1 MSINNVNNLNKADLV
16 KLAMA
21 KKGGKTAEAQKPAY
35 MTMSG
40 SVFNAPAPNTTSKTS
55 TTTSTKT
62 TTSSNIDKL
71 NDAQKSYE
79 DIDSLK
85 TTKQLRNAI
94 SDLENDMQSMNP
106 IEKMRAR
113 IKLNKLNEKKSEVAE
128 QEFQDS
134 MNNLKSIGSGQGT
147 TKSSASKSTGN
158 SKEVDGR
165 NVSASEGKAMAADAE
180 ADAGSVEKQT
190 TQTEANTK
198 EMNKLSKN
206 SVKLNKELNKSEKK
220 FNKQMQ
226 KDTKEVQENE
236 KQIQKEIKAIEEKSM
251 QVTDMQRELE
261 SLQSSGGDAKRMQ
274 ELAQQIG
281 TTADSMVESR
291 ANIQK
296 LQTATS
302 KKIATMNRVTMSQS
316 KYYLKLEKGIEDN
329 QKTSDKVLKVAE
341 KIDDISQTVSQVGSI
356 TKKVGKGMIITGQ
369 AMSCNP
375 FTAAAGAALISAG
388 GFTEK
393 AGTVVELVGN
403 YGSAAAN
410 VTKAA
415 CHAANGN
422 FAAALQCAGSAI
434 QSGAAAAKGTKELD
448 KSFKAVDEQVKSA
461 QDQLAAGTAAKQA
474 AAELEKNGELGGMT
488 KKQAAAGMKEELLGQ
503 MQNGQVDGKELLNQV
518 KNKNTVGQAIDT
530 ANGTFG
536 NVQNTFNQAK
546 EAGLNNLAQ
555 SGKKI
560 TEKSTKKAINNSFNS
575 SLSEQRSKRLAA
587 ATGSMTNPI
596 KGKTSSFENATK
608 VGKGLSTLG
617 AQIGQK
623 QGTQQAGRKQG
634 SYTIPNYTINY
645 EMLERTNKLLRRR
658 A

>member
-21 KKGGKTAEAQKPAY
+21 KKGVKTADAQKPAY

-40 SVFNAPAPNTTSKTS
+40 SVFNAPAPNTTNKTS
-55 TTTSTKT
+55 TTTSAKT
-62 TTSSNIDKL
+62 TTSSNMDKL

-85 TTKQLRNAI
+85 TTKEIRNAI
-94 SDLENDMQSMNP
+94 SDLENDMQSMNFF
-106 IEKMRAR
+106 EKMRAK

-134 MNNLKSIGSGQGT
+134 MNNLKSIGRGQGT

-158 SKEVDGR
+158 SKEIDGK
-165 NVSASEGKAMAADAE
+165 NVSASEGKAMASDAE

-198 EMNKLSKN
+198 EMNKLSKS
-206 SVKLNKELNKSEKK
+206 SVKLNKELVKSEKK

-226 KDTKEVQENE
+226 KDTKEVQESE
-236 KQIQKEIKAIEEKSM
+236 KQIQKEIKAMEEKSQ

-274 ELAQQIG
+274 ELSQQIG

-302 KKIATMNRVTMSQS
+302 KRIATMNRVTMSQS

-329 QKTSDKVLKVAE
+329 QKASDKVLKVAE
-341 KIDDISQTVSQVGSI
+341 KIDDISQTVQQTGSI
-356 TKKVGKGMIITGQ
+356 LQKVGTGMI
-369 AMSCNP
+369 
-375 FTAAAGAALISAG
+375 AAGAAMSWCGAGSALITAG
-388 GFTEK
+388 K
-393 AGTVVELVGN
+393 VVKKVGN
-403 YGSAAAN
+403 VTEMVGQYGSAAAN
-410 VTKAA
+410 ITKTA
-415 CHAANGN
+415 CHVANGN
-422 FAAALQCAGSAI
+422 FAAALQSAGSAI
-434 QSGAAAAKGTKELD
+434 QSGAAAVKGTKELG
-448 KSFKAVDEQVKSA
+448 KNFKAVDEQVKNA

-474 AAELEKNGELGGMT
+474 AAELEKSGELGGMT

-518 KNKNTVGQAIDT
+518 KDKDTVGEAIGT
-530 ANGTFG
+530 AKGTFG

-560 TEKSTKKAINNSFNS
+560 TEKSTRKAINNSFNS
-575 SLSEQRSKRLAA
+575 SLSEQRSNRLAA

-596 KGKTSSFENATK
+596 KGKTSSFDNATK

-617 AQIGQK
+617 AKMGQK

-634 SYTIPNYTINY
+634 GYTIPNYSVNY